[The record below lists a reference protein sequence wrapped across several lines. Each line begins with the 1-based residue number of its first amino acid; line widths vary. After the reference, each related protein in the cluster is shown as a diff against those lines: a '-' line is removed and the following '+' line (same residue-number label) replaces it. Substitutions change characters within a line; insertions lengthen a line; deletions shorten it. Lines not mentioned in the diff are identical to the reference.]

1 MGDAFGSL
9 SVPWHL
15 TTDEFRGELDRVLR
29 PGGRYVMNLIDGT
42 DLGFVRAETKTV
54 ASRFESVAVM
64 ARPGAFD
71 GIDGGPGGG
80 GNVVIVASHEPIDTD
95 SLAAAAEASALR
107 VRIVTGDDL
116 AGFIGN
122 APFLSD
128 DYAPVDQL
136 IGR

>member
-1 MGDAFGSL
+1 
-9 SVPWHL
+9 
-15 TTDEFRGELDRVLR
+15 VLR
-29 PGGRYVMNLIDGT
+29 PGGRYVMNLIDGPA
-42 DLGFVRAETKTV
+42 LSFVRAETRTL

-80 GNVVIVASHEPIDTD
+80 GNVVIVASHEPIDTEA
-95 SLAAAAEASALR
+95 LAAAAESSALR
-107 VRIVTGDDL
+107 VRIVTGNEL
-116 AGFIGN
+116 ARFIGD

-128 DYAPVDQL
+128 DFAPVDQL